1 MKKAGSVVPWPSVL
15 WGWPRFVVG
24 VYRGFDVANGVQ
36 PMGRDPFLGWLLGYL
51 PENWGELPI
60 SCSRIQRVWLWAM
73 KTYLLTQ
80 GNLTGD
86 PVDTDTV
93 GGCMVMARAVE
104 IATTDG
110 R

>member
-1 MKKAGSVVPWPSVL
+1 
-15 WGWPRFVVG
+15 
-24 VYRGFDVANGVQ
+24 
-36 PMGRDPFLGWLLGYL
+36 
-51 PENWGELPI
+51 
-60 SCSRIQRVWLWAM
+60 M

-110 R
+110 RSSIDLSRTDLEQAKRELTGEAE